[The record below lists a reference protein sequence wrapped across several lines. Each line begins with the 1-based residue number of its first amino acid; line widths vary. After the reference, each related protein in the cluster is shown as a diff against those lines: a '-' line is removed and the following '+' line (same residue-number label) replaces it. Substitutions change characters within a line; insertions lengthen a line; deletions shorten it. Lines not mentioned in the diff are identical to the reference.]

1 MPINNIYNKKIL
13 KKNHKNYQHDRR
25 LQQLLR
31 VLEDKDYWSEKR
43 SLAYSPNAAPRG
55 CILAY
60 SLPAINEDSSYKGF
74 VTNMK
79 AAIIDGRK
87 ITDKMNKAMKNIVIR
102 YLDNKDPERLKEKSK
117 GTELLLEKIEK
128 VGTSLSK
135 AGYSSD
141 YTSGALN
148 FLNSVMKQAK
158 IRGSITDKQKL
169 ALNKMFKRFNKRI
182 ERNG

>member
-1 MPINNIYNKKIL
+1 
-13 KKNHKNYQHDRR
+13 
-25 LQQLLR
+25 
-31 VLEDKDYWSEKR
+31 
-43 SLAYSPNAAPRG
+43 
-55 CILAY
+55 
-60 SLPAINEDSSYKGF
+60 
-74 VTNMK
+74 MK

-87 ITDKMNKAMKNIVIR
+87 ITDKMDTAMKNIVIR
-102 YLDNKDPERLKEKSK
+102 YLNNKDPERIKKK
-117 GTELLLEKIEK
+117 TKDIELLLEKIEK

-158 IRGSITDKQKL
+158 IRGSITDKQKI
-169 ALNKMFKRFNKRI
+169 ALNKMFKKFNKRI

>member
-1 MPINNIYNKKIL
+1 MAINKIYNKKIL
-13 KKNHKNYQHDRR
+13 RKNHKNYQHDRR

-43 SLAYSPNAAPRG
+43 SLAYSPNAAP
-55 CILAY
+55 
-60 SLPAINEDSSYKGF
+60 INEDSSYKGF

-141 YTSGALN
+141 
-148 FLNSVMKQAK
+148 
-158 IRGSITDKQKL
+158 
-169 ALNKMFKRFNKRI
+169 
-182 ERNG
+182 

>member
-1 MPINNIYNKKIL
+1 MAINKIYNKKIL
-13 KKNHKNYQHDRR
+13 RKNHKNYQHDRR

-43 SLAYSPNAAPRG
+43 SLAYSPNAAP
-55 CILAY
+55 
-60 SLPAINEDSSYKGF
+60 INEDSSYKGF